1 MGGRNNGIVWSIQVL
16 SPVFIN
22 IFQINVHIIVKLHAD
37 LQCVAQNTLVLFW
50 GKPVTCIISKFP
62 PLASIG
68 SPIKCLVHV
77 INYGRWGSRKLL
89 KGEPGWTCHL
99 TSYYFS
105 PLFPYNISFKLNTI
119 YPMIFAHLFWRRWI
133 CENNPNLHKS
143 SSLDPWD
150 QARSWT
156 ENRVKTFKQFWE
168 LKKKTLITHVYK
180 PRRFL
185 SHGNMSCNFHAG
197 EFNYDIST

>member
-1 MGGRNNGIVWSIQVL
+1 MAGGVHGNFWRE
-16 SPVFIN
+16 SPDELN
-22 IFQINVHIIVKLHAD
+22 
-37 LQCVAQNTLVLFW
+37 
-50 GKPVTCIISKFP
+50 
-62 PLASIG
+62 
-68 SPIKCLVHV
+68 
-77 INYGRWGSRKLL
+77 
-89 KGEPGWTCHL
+89 CHL
-99 TSYYFS
+99 TSYYFF
-105 PLFPYNISFKLNTI
+105 PLFPYNVSFKLNTI

-143 SSLDPWD
+143 SPLDPWD

-156 ENRVKTFKQFWE
+156 ENRRVKTFKQFWE